1 MIIQIICC
9 IFAFLFLVVDWFIG
23 GLVIESAIKTKQTIG
38 YYIGFPTIITST
50 LIAYGLVKFALLVG

>member
-9 IFAFLFLVVDWFIG
+9 LFAFLFLVVDWFIG
-23 GLVIESAIKTKQTIG
+23 GLVIESASKTGQKIG